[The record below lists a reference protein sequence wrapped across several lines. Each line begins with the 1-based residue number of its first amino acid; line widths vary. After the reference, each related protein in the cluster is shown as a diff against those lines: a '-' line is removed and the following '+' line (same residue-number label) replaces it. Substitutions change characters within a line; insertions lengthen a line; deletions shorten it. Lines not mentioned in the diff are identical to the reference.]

1 MSNSYSKLA
10 ALAILAL
17 MLASIWFIA
26 GEPYVA
32 LWQDRFAKAERL
44 QRKQVALL
52 RLIQDRESYQ
62 QQFQAI
68 TGSRGLQE
76 AFLDDKFGAL
86 ADAKLQRIVK
96 QAATDNGVKLLQAV
110 IVKARSKRTA
120 SAETGNDKAVT
131 VKVLVQGSIESI
143 YTMLQ
148 ALENSRPLI
157 VISNLQVTHQKSRY
171 PVSQLAS
178 ATSYRASYDATS
190 YIL

>member
-26 GEPYVA
+26 GEAYVE

-44 QRKQVALL
+44 QRKQDALL
-52 RLIQDRESYQ
+52 RLIQDRESYL

-68 TGSRGLQE
+68 SGSRDLQE

-96 QAATDNGVKLLQAV
+96 QAVTDSGGKLLQAV
-110 IVKARSKRTA
+110 IVKARSKRNA
-120 SAETGNDKAVT
+120 SAETGNAKAVT
-131 VKVLVQGSIESI
+131 VKILVQGSIESI

-157 VISNLQVTHQKSRY
+157 VISNLQVMHQKSRY
-171 PVSQLAS
+171 PVSPLAS